1 MQPHRIRKSRP
12 RRGVLSPAA
21 VLWLGA
27 ASCILLPANTALSAD
42 IHGKVLINSEP
53 ASRAV
58 AYLETPEGRPIPAS
72 PVEKTI
78 RQENIRFFPDF
89 LIVPAGSAILFENHD
104 DEIHNIYSTNPENRF
119 DTGAHLPR
127 TIKRITLKHP
137 GAVPLRCR
145 THPTM
150 RGLIY
155 VAPSA
160 YFASTDVRGEFI
172 IRDIPPGTYR
182 IEVWHSRLSPR
193 ERAEGERTLT
203 LDEKSRPIEIRLS
216 AAAAPGTDL
225 TDTVHRNWAPIVED
239 IRQGLDRA
247 IALWKK
253 GNKTAATSAVMRTNS
268 LHYGESGLKNRIAQA
283 LGPAR
288 AKEYE
293 QRMDALRKQ
302 VQGISEPPMTEAQL
316 RSETE
321 KLISELTADTRKLGG
336 P

>member
-1 MQPHRIRKSRP
+1 MQSQRIRKSHHRL
-12 RRGVLSPAA
+12 GVLSPAA

-27 ASCILLPANTALSAD
+27 ASCILSPAPAALSAE
-42 IHGKVLINSEP
+42 IHGSVLINSEP

-58 AYLETPEGRPIPAS
+58 AYLETPEGRPLPSS

-78 RQENIRFFPDF
+78 RQENIRFLPDF
-89 LIVPAGSAILFENHD
+89 LIVPAGSTILFENHD
-104 DEIHNIYSTNPENRF
+104 DEIHNIYSDDPQNRF

-127 TIKRITLKHP
+127 TIKRITLKYP
-137 GAVPLRCR
+137 GAVLLRCR

-155 VAPSA
+155 VAPSD
-160 YFASTDVRGEFI
+160 YFASTDARGEFI
-172 IRDIPPGTYR
+172 IRDVPPGTYR
-182 IEVWHSRLSPR
+182 VEVWHPRLSSR
-193 ERAEGERTLT
+193 ERAEGGRTVT
-203 LDEKSRPIEIRLS
+203 ADEKSRPIEIHLS

-268 LHYGESGLKNRIAQA
+268 MLYGESGLKNRISQG

-288 AKEYE
+288 ATEYE
-293 QRMDALRKQ
+293 QRIDALRKQ
-302 VQGISEPPMTEAQL
+302 VQGISEPEMTEVQL
-316 RSETE
+316 RGETE
-321 KLISELTADTRKLGG
+321 KLISELSADTQKLGV